1 MNYTQLQLLLQN
13 DELHYITD
21 STEFFKD
28 NDMKLDDNMDI
39 LLNHTFILFENTIN
53 DYNETIEI
61 LNNNNIKYTIKTDS
75 LNLDYI
81 LYNNIL

>member
-1 MNYTQLQLLLQN
+1 MNFTQLQLLLQN

-28 NDMKLDDNMDI
+28 NNMKLDDNMDI

-53 DYNETIEI
+53 DYNETLYI
-61 LNNNNIKYTIKTDS
+61 LDMNNIPYTIKTDL

-81 LYNNIL
+81 LI

>member
-28 NDMKLDDNMDI
+28 NDMKLDDNMDL
-39 LLNHTFILFENTIN
+39 LLNYTFILFENTIN
-53 DYNETIEI
+53 DYNETISL
-61 LNNNNIKYTIKTDS
+61 LNSNNINYTIKTDL

-81 LYNNIL
+81 LI

>member
-53 DYNETIEI
+53 DYNETLYI
-61 LNNNNIKYTIKTDS
+61 LDMNNIPYTIKTDS

-81 LYNNIL
+81 LI

>member
-28 NDMKLDDNMDI
+28 NDMKLDDNMD
-39 LLNHTFILFENTIN
+39 LLLHHTFILFENTIN
-53 DYNETIEI
+53 DYNETLDI
-61 LNNNNIKYTIKTDS
+61 LDMNNIPYTIKTD
-75 LNLDYI
+75 LMNLDYI
-81 LYNNIL
+81 LI

>member
-1 MNYTQLQLLLQN
+1 MNFTTLQLLLQN

-21 STEFFKD
+21 STEFLKD
-28 NDMKLDDNMDI
+28 NDMKLDDNMDL

-53 DYNETIEI
+53 DFTETLYI
-61 LNNNNIKYTIKTDS
+61 LDNNNINYTIKTDL

-81 LYNNIL
+81 LI

>member
-1 MNYTQLQLLLQN
+1 MNFTTLQLLLQN

-21 STEFFKD
+21 STEFLKD
-28 NDMKLDDNMDI
+28 NDMKLDDNMDL

-53 DYNETIEI
+53 DFNETLYI
-61 LNNNNIKYTIKTDS
+61 LDNNNIKYTIKTDL

-81 LYNNIL
+81 LI

>member
-1 MNYTQLQLLLQN
+1 MNFTQLQLLLQN

-21 STEFFKD
+21 STEFFK
-28 NDMKLDDNMDI
+28 NNNMKLDDNMDI

-53 DYNETIEI
+53 DYNETLYI
-61 LNNNNIKYTIKTDS
+61 LDMNNIPYTIKTDS

-81 LYNNIL
+81 LI

>member
-1 MNYTQLQLLLQN
+1 MNFTQLQLLLQN

-21 STEFFKD
+21 STEFLKD
-28 NDMKLDDNMDI
+28 NDMKLDDNMDL

-53 DYNETIEI
+53 DFTETLYI
-61 LNNNNIKYTIKTDS
+61 LDNNNIKYTIKTDN

-81 LYNNIL
+81 LI

>member
-1 MNYTQLQLLLQN
+1 MNFTQLQLLLQN

-21 STEFFKD
+21 STEFFK
-28 NDMKLDDNMDI
+28 NNNMKLDDNMDI

-53 DYNETIEI
+53 DYNETISL
-61 LNNNNIKYTIKTDS
+61 LNSNNIKYTIKTDS

-81 LYNNIL
+81 LI

>member
-1 MNYTQLQLLLQN
+1 MTIKQLQSLLPN

-28 NDMKLDDNMDI
+28 NDMKLDDNMD
-39 LLNHTFILFENTIN
+39 LLLHYTYILFENTIE
-53 DYNETIEI
+53 DFTETLYI
-61 LNNNNIKYTIKTDS
+61 LDNHNIKYTIKTDN

-81 LYNNIL
+81 LI

>member
-1 MNYTQLQLLLQN
+1 MNFTTLQSLLSN

-21 STEFFKD
+21 STEFLKD
-28 NDMKLDDNMDI
+28 NDMKLDDNMDL

-53 DYNETIEI
+53 DFNETLYI
-61 LNNNNIKYTIKTDS
+61 LDNNNINYTIKTDL

-81 LYNNIL
+81 LI

>member
-28 NDMKLDDNMDI
+28 NDMKLDDNMDL

-53 DYNETIEI
+53 DYNETISL
-61 LNNNNIKYTIKTDS
+61 LNSNNIKYTIKTDL

-81 LYNNIL
+81 LI